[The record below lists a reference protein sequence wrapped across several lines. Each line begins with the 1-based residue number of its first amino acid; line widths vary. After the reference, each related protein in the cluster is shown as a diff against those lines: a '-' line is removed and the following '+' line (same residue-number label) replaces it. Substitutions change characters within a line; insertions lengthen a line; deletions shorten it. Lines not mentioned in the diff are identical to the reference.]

1 MQCSI
6 PKTMK
11 KNLIIAAGGL
21 VTNNKNELLLIFRRK
36 KWDLPK
42 GKLDEEETI
51 ETCAVREVQEET
63 GLKNIELEKFIGKTY
78 HEYFDKWLQKDVI
91 KETWWYAMKVSE
103 NETLIPQSE
112 EDIEKIIWANQ
123 ATLQQCLENTYPSII
138 EIIKIWQKQ

>member
-91 KETWWYAMKVSE
+91 EETWWYAMNVSE
-103 NETLIPQSE
+103 NETLIPQTE

-123 ATLQQCLENTYPSII
+123 TTLQQCLENTYPSII